1 MLSEER
7 KNETVELCRKLIST
21 RSYSGEENG
30 VVDVIKSAFNNM
42 GFDDFFIDDYGNI
55 IGHIKGEESGKSILF
70 DGHMDTV
77 PVIDKSEWKY
87 PPFAAEIHEGK
98 MYGRG
103 TSDMKGALCAM
114 ICAVSYFAKDIKRKF
129 KGDIYIAGVVHEECF
144 EGVASRKISAR
155 VKPDYVV
162 IGEASNCN
170 LKIGQRGRAEILV
183 ETFGK
188 PAHSANPENGINA
201 VYKMNKLIEAIRKL
215 KLSTHPFLG
224 DGILE
229 LTDIKSSPYPGASVV
244 PDYCRATFDRRLLVG
259 ETRESVLKPIQD
271 IIKKL
276 EGEDAEFKAKVSF
289 SKGKERC
296 YTGNE
301 IEGERFFPGW
311 LYDRKDEFVEK
322 AYNGLKKAGIDPEIT
337 HYSFCTNGSHYAGEA
352 GIKTIGFWTIQGK
365 PGSYSK

>member
-1 MLSEER
+1 
-7 KNETVELCRKLIST
+7 
-21 RSYSGEENG
+21 
-30 VVDVIKSAFNNM
+30 
-42 GFDDFFIDDYGNI
+42 
-55 IGHIKGEESGKSILF
+55 
-70 DGHMDTV
+70 
-77 PVIDKSEWKY
+77 
-87 PPFAAEIHEGK
+87 
-98 MYGRG
+98 
-103 TSDMKGALCAM
+103 
-114 ICAVSYFAKDIKRKF
+114 
-129 KGDIYIAGVVHEECF
+129 
-144 EGVASRKISAR
+144 VASRKISAR

-188 PAHSANPENGINA
+188 PAHSANPEKGINA

-352 GIKTIGFWTIQGK
+352 GIKTIGFGPSKENLAHTVNEYIEISQLTKAVEGYYTIVK
-365 PGSYSK
+365 EVLS